1 MDQVGIEF
9 TAQTETIVER
19 IRQAHEDD
27 PGVCARACAPRK
39 ILCPA
44 SFYCVCVGVCLYV
57 ACVCFVCGC
66 VCAHVLCV
74 CVCVCVC
81 ARAALAGLEAWDVLT
96 PEIRGTPDED
106 DADDSWIELREMTP
120 ETERVFLKHASLAS
134 SLDTLPDYDDWEEGE
149 AWSPDKRDWSDSE

>member
-1 MDQVGIEF
+1 
-9 TAQTETIVER
+9 
-19 IRQAHEDD
+19 
-27 PGVCARACAPRK
+27 VCVWACACTWHVFV
-39 ILCPA
+39 LCVD
-44 SFYCVCVGVCLYV
+44 VCVPTS
-57 ACVCFVCGC
+57 CVY
-66 VCAHVLCV
+66 V
-74 CVCVCVC
+74 CVCVR